1 MPPSDRHAF
10 ALPTAALSTQPSA
23 SVRLARLEL
32 LALCAFAFV
41 LPLFEAPKNLLWIVY
56 VGLWIASH
64 ARSRDFGGRWQTWDT
79 LIVLWVVSGYVS
91 AIFAGLHHAE
101 WTSALDI
108 LRYGSVLWVLR
119 RTHYG
124 AAAMQRLLV
133 CIVLGTL
140 TALLWGYYELRITG
154 GHKTLGLNSVGHVNH
169 SAIYLVIVFGTVL
182 AWVRGAWSADRVA
195 KRLLGATLCVAL
207 GVSLVVMA
215 SGGALGATLI
225 AGLALLVTFALRSRK
240 QVWPFFA
247 AAFVIVAVIFA
258 ARPEVVEKNALRIS
272 EHQVLSFRDGIWR
285 AALHASREYPLFGVG
300 MGNYSRID
308 SERLAEWS
316 RARGETLDAKRIW
329 PSAHAHSLY
338 LNTLAERGVAGL
350 TVLLAILAA
359 WAWLLARGIPQ
370 ATESPLRWAYWGGAL
385 TAWLV
390 AIIVGLV
397 NTTLHHEHAL
407 LSMLLLGG
415 WFSLSR
421 SPSMQSSVCA

>member
-154 GHKTLGLNSVGHVNH
+154 DHKTLGLNSVGHVNH
-169 SAIYLVIVFGTVL
+169 SAIYLAIAFGVAITWLRATWATEGGARRAIGLGLCL
-182 AWVRGAWSADRVA
+182 AFG
-195 KRLLGATLCVAL
+195 L
-207 GVSLVVMA
+207 SLVVMESRA
-215 SGGALGATLI
+215 TVALGFI
-225 AGLALLVTFALRSRK
+225 IGLCVFGAYALRSGRNFWR
-240 QVWPFFA
+240 VLLGALVVAVAVFA
-247 AAFVIVAVIFA
+247 AK
-258 ARPEVVEKNALRIS
+258 PQVVEKNALRFT
-272 EHQVLSFRDGIWR
+272 ENNVLASRDAIWR
-285 AALHASREYPLFGVG
+285 GGLEGWRRYPLFGVG
-300 MGNYSRID
+300 MGNYGRID
-308 SERLAEWS
+308 SARLEEWIS
-316 RARGETLDAKRIW
+316 ARGESFDQARFV
-329 PSAHAHSLY
+329 PASHAHSLY
-338 LNTLAERGVAGL
+338 VNTLAERGIAGFA
-350 TVLLAILAA
+350 VLLAVLAA
-359 WAWLLARGIPQ
+359 WGWALARDIPSAAES
-370 ATESPLRWAYWGGAL
+370 ATRWTYWGGAFA
-385 TAWLV
+385 AWLV
-390 AIIVGLV
+390 TVLVGLV

-407 LSMLLLGG
+407 IGMLLLGG
-415 WFSLSR
+415 WLSLLR
-421 SPSMQSSVCA
+421 RPRLIAQ